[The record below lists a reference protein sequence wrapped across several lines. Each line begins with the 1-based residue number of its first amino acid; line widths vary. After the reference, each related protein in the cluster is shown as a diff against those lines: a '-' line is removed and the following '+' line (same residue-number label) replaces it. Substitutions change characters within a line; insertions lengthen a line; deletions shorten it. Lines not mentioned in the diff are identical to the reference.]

1 MKRSVF
7 VSAAALAALMLL
19 FAGAAG
25 FCKLQASPP
34 MPVSTQSF
42 SPSRYAVAAAEINV
56 ANLQSPGTACLRK
69 VLVRLDSVSGKVQ
82 ILQLSVRGDNDPTV
96 LSAVW
101 APASESGQF
110 QPFGAPQQDG
120 AMPNQMFP

>member
-1 MKRSVF
+1 MEKKVF
-7 VSAAALAALMLL
+7 VSAAALAAVMLL
-19 FAGAAG
+19 LAGAAG
-25 FCKLQASPP
+25 FFKLQASPA

-42 SPSRYAVAAAEINV
+42 SPARYALAAAEINV
-56 ANLQSPGTACLRK
+56 ANLQSPGIACTRK

-101 APASESGQF
+101 AAAAESGGF
-110 QPFGAPQQDG
+110 QPFGQPQQGG
-120 AMPNQMFP
+120 ALPNQMFP

>member
-1 MKRSVF
+1 MEKSVF
-7 VSAAALAALMLL
+7 VPAAALAAVMLL
-19 FAGAAG
+19 LAGIA
-25 FCKLQASPP
+25 CVNKLQASPA

-42 SPSRYAVAAAEINV
+42 SPSRYALAAAEINV
-56 ANLQSPGTACLRK
+56 ANLQSPGIACTRK

-101 APASESGQF
+101 ASASDNGTF
-110 QPFGAPQQDG
+110 QPFGTPQQG
-120 AMPNQMFP
+120 GVTPNQMFP